1 MAYLAQR
8 QQKACQPQFR
18 PDGIRVRRSAG
29 NPAGGRC
36 QLFWQG
42 REKALYRGSN
52 KGSGTG
58 GYPPGKQTSLPDVVD
73 PDGDL
78 CDVGSSYGDFIEIIS
93 KELGLT

>member
-58 GYPPGKQTSLPDVVD
+58 GYPQNEPIDE
-73 PDGDL
+73 PDGVDL
-78 CDVGSSYGDFIEIIS
+78 
-93 KELGLT
+93 